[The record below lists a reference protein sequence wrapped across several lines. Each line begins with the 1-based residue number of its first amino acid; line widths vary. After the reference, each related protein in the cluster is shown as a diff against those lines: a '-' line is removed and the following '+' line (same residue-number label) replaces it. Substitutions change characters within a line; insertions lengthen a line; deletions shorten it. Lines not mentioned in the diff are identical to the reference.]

1 MRHRAAVLLVTSAVA
16 LLAGCSGE
24 PVVGDL
30 PSADVIFDRAQ
41 QPADLLPADLAAPY
55 DGDSTR
61 YVGEDSAGDR
71 YWAVKDLSDTACIVY
86 LPVDDPKEYLGFCG
100 GPGLSGETAA
110 GIVMEHASS
119 PSQLDPDSAELVGDT
134 LLVKRP

>member
-24 PVVGDL
+24 SVVADP

-41 QPADLLPADLAAPY
+41 QSADLLPADVASLY
-55 DGDSTR
+55 DGDSSR

-71 YWAVKDLSDTACIVY
+71 YWAVKDQSATACILH
-86 LPVDDPKEYLGFCG
+86 LPADDPEEYLGFCG

-110 GIVMEHASS
+110 GIVVEYASS
-119 PSQLDPDSAELVGDT
+119 PSQLDPDSAELLGDT